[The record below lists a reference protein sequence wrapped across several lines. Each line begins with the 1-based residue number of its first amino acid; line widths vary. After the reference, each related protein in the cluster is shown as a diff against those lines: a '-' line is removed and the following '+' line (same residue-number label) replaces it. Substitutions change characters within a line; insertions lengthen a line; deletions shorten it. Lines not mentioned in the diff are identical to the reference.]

1 MSTSERPERRIWRDT
16 KTDANDE
23 IAFHLEMRERDFR
36 ERGMNAEDAREA
48 ARRRFGRIDAI
59 TTEVRQIDDESAR
72 QKRRTGMWTDLRQ
85 DVSYALRGLRR
96 APGFTLVAVMTLALG
111 IGANTAIFSL
121 INAVLIKPLP
131 FADSD
136 ALVFLWNTRASGEPE
151 PLNPARMIDFRNQ
164 MTSLAGFAGI
174 SHLSFTLTGY
184 GDPEQI
190 SGSSV
195 SSSFFDV
202 LGVRPMLGETF
213 HAGTTDPN
221 AVVLSHRLWLRRFNQ
236 DPSIVGRTVV
246 LNKRVR
252 TVAAVMPREFTWP
265 MVTARPAPGD
275 AGPELWVPG
284 GPGDIPRPA
293 IDEDVD
299 LRTNRSAGFL
309 RAVARL
315 KPGVTVTQARA
326 EAAAVAQ
333 RLSRT
338 YAEDDGR
345 GATIVPIRDQ
355 VSGGYRRP
363 LVVLAGAVA
372 FVLAIA
378 CANIASLLLGRA
390 ADRRREIAVRRALG
404 AATGRIVRQLLTESV
419 VLSMVGAGVGLVLA
433 WWMSSFLLSLAPVD
447 LTSGISV
454 IDPRVLAFSLLVT
467 AAVGLAFGAAPAFE
481 VIRGPLTPA
490 LSEGGTR
497 TSGSA
502 RTTRIRDMLVA
513 IEIAVALVLLAGSV
527 LLVRSFLGLT
537 RVDTG
542 IATRNLMTFDIRL
555 TGERAEY
562 QSKQVAFYTQMLDR
576 LRAVPGVTAA
586 GAAVTLPIGGDDFG
600 TTYLVEGKPSPAGGE
615 KPHGGYQIVMPGYF
629 SAMGIPV
636 RAGRDFQASDDR
648 QSQPVAIVNETLA
661 RREWPGQDAIGRRIR
676 FDDSSGWM
684 TVVGVVGDIRHLGPS
699 VPPRPELYQAVTQ
712 RSFPFLAVVVRT
724 AGDPYAALPSLR
736 RAVAELD
743 PDLPLAHPRTMDDHI
758 AHALSRPKFLSALI
772 TGFGAIA
779 VVLAV
784 IGIYGMMSW
793 SVSQRRKELAV
804 RMALGARGD
813 ALMQLVLRKALVLTV
828 VGIATGLVAAR
839 IATSALTG
847 LLFGVEATDLA
858 TLAITVGV
866 IVIVSLAACYV
877 PARRALSVNPV
888 DVLR

>member
-1 MSTSERPERRIWRDT
+1 MSTPGRPERRIWRDT
-16 KTDANDE
+16 GADADDE
-23 IAFHLEMRERDFR
+23 IAFHLEMRERDYR
-36 ERGMNAEDAREA
+36 ERGMSETEARETA
-48 ARRRFGRIDAI
+48 LRRFGPIDTI
-59 TTEVRQIDDESAR
+59 TTEVRQIDEESAR

-96 APGFTLVAVMTLALG
+96 TPGFALVAVTTLALG

-131 FADSD
+131 FPDSG
-136 ALVFLWNTRASGEPE
+136 ALVFVWNTRASGEPE
-151 PLNPARMIDFRNQ
+151 PLNPARMTDFRSQ

-195 SSSFFDV
+195 SSPFFDV
-202 LGVRPMLGETF
+202 LGIRPMLGDTF
-213 HAGTTDPN
+213 HGGTADPN
-221 AVVLSHRLWLRRFNQ
+221 AVVLSHRLWVRRFNQ
-236 DPSIVGRTVV
+236 DPSIVGRTIV

-252 TVAAVMPREFTWP
+252 TVAGVMPREFTWP

-275 AGPELWVPG
+275 GGPELWVPG

-293 IDEDVD
+293 IDEDAD
-299 LRTNRSAGFL
+299 LRTNRSAGFV

-315 KPGVTVTQARA
+315 KPGVTVAQARA

-345 GATIVPIRDQ
+345 GATVVPIRDQ

-404 AATGRIVRQLLTESV
+404 AATGRIVRQLLTEAV
-419 VLSMVGAGVGLVLA
+419 VLSMAGALVGLVLA
-433 WWMSSFLLSLAPVD
+433 WWLSSFLLSLAPVD

-454 IDPRVLAFSLLVT
+454 LDPRVLAFSLLVT
-467 AAVGLAFGAAPAFE
+467 GAVGLAFGSVPAFE
-481 VIRGPLTPA
+481 VIRGPLAPA

-497 TSGSA
+497 SSGSA
-502 RTTRIRDMLVA
+502 RTTRVRDVLVA
-513 IEIAVALVLLAGSV
+513 IQVAVAVVLLAGSM

-555 TGERAEY
+555 TAERAEY
-562 QSKQVAFYTQMLDR
+562 QSKQVAFYTQMLDH

-600 TTYLVEGKPSPAGGE
+600 TSYLVEGKPVPTAGQ
-615 KPHGGYQIVMPGYF
+615 KPRAGYQIVMPGYF
-629 SAMGIPV
+629 GAMGIPL

-648 QSQPVAIVNETLA
+648 QSLPVAIVNETLA
-661 RREWPGQDAIGRRIR
+661 RREWPGQDAVGRRIR
-676 FDDSSGWM
+676 FDDSGAWM
-684 TVVGVVGDIRHLGPS
+684 TIVGVVGDIRHLGPS
-699 VPPRPELYQAVTQ
+699 VPPRPELYQSVTQ
-712 RSFPFLAVVVRT
+712 RSFPFVAVVVRT
-724 AGDPYAALPSLR
+724 AGDPYVALPSLR

-743 PDLPLAHPRTMDDHI
+743 PDLPLAHARTMDDHI
-758 AHALSRPKFLSALI
+758 AHALSRPKFLSALV
-772 TGFGAIA
+772 TGFGATA
-779 VVLAV
+779 VVLAI

-813 ALMQLVLRKALVLTV
+813 SLMQLVLRKALVLTLIGIG
-828 VGIATGLVAAR
+828 VGLITARVATG
-839 IATSALTG
+839 ALTG

-858 TLAITVGV
+858 TLSITV
-866 IVIVSLAACYV
+866 IVIIVVALAASYV
-877 PARRALSVNPV
+877 PARRALRVSPV

>member
-1 MSTSERPERRIWRDT
+1 MSIPGRPERRIWRDT
-16 KTDANDE
+16 RTDADDE
-23 IAFHLEMRERDFR
+23 VAFHLEMRERDFR
-36 ERGMNAEDAREA
+36 ERGMNAADAREA
-48 ARRRFGRIDAI
+48 ALRRFGRIDSI
-59 TTEVRQIDDESAR
+59 TTEVRQIDDDAAR

-96 APGFTLVAVMTLALG
+96 APGFTLVAVVTLALG

-131 FADSD
+131 FADPG

-151 PLNPARMIDFRNQ
+151 PLNPGRLTDFRNQ
-164 MTSLAGFAGI
+164 MTSLAGFAGL

-202 LGVRPMLGETF
+202 LGVRPALGETF
-213 HAGTTDPN
+213 HGGTADPN
-221 AVVLSHRLWLRRFNQ
+221 AVVLSHRLWTRRFNR
-236 DPSIVGRTVV
+236 DPSIVGRTIV
-246 LNKRVR
+246 LNQRVR
-252 TVAAVMPREFTWP
+252 TVAAIMPREFTWP

-293 IDEDVD
+293 IDEDAD

-315 KPGVTVTQARA
+315 KPGVTVAQARA

-338 YAEDDGR
+338 YPQDDGR
-345 GATIVPIRDQ
+345 GATIVPVRDQ

-419 VLSMVGAGVGLVLA
+419 VLSMVGATVGLVLA

-447 LTSGISV
+447 LTSAITV
-454 IDPRVLAFSLLVT
+454 LDPRVLAFSMLIT
-467 AAVGLAFGAAPAFE
+467 AAVGLTFGAAPAFE

-497 TSGSA
+497 TSGSS
-502 RTTRIRDMLVA
+502 RTTRIRDVLVA

-562 QSKQVAFYTQMLDR
+562 QSKQVAFYTQMLEH
-576 LRAVPGVTAA
+576 LRTVPGVTAA

-600 TTYLVEGKPSPAGGE
+600 TSYLVDGKPLPAQGQ
-615 KPHGGYQIVMPGYF
+615 KPRGGYQIVMPGYF
-629 SAMGIPV
+629 EAMGIPL
-636 RAGRDFQASDDR
+636 RSGRDFRPSDDR
-648 QSQPVAIVNETLA
+648 QAQPVAIVNEALA
-661 RREWPGQDAIGRRIR
+661 RREWPGQDAVGRRVR
-676 FDDSSGWM
+676 FDDNSGWM
-684 TVVGVVGDIRHLGPS
+684 TIVGVVGDIRHLGPS
-699 VPPRPELYQAVTQ
+699 VPPRPELYQSVTQ
-712 RSFPFLAVVVRT
+712 RSFPFIAVVVRT
-724 AGDPYAALPSLR
+724 AGDSYAALPSLR
-736 RAVAELD
+736 RAVAEID
-743 PDLPLAHPRTMDDHI
+743 PDLPLAHARTMDDHI
-758 AHALSRPKFLSALI
+758 AHALSRPKFLSALV

-779 VVLAV
+779 VALAV
-784 IGIYGMMSW
+784 IGVYGMMSW

-813 ALMQLVLRKALVLTV
+813 TLMQLVLRKAFVLTLI
-828 VGIATGLVAAR
+828 GIAAGLLVAR
-839 IATSALTG
+839 VATGALTG
-847 LLFGVEATDLA
+847 LLFGVEATDFA

-866 IVIVSLAACYV
+866 IVVVSFAACYV